1 MKPKILIVDDEKILT
16 TVLKNF
22 LSKEGYEVAVAERGE
37 TALKMLKNESF
48 DVILLDLRLPDVNG
62 LTLIPKIKE
71 LAPDAGVIIITAY
84 AEVRSA
90 VSAIKEGAFDYLA
103 KPFEEEELLL
113 TIERFLQFKSLRKEV
128 DTLKRRLEEQSALTK
143 FVGESKAVQELLSNI
158 EVVAETD
165 LPVLILGESGCGK
178 ELVAQIIHELSPRN
192 KAPFIKINCTA
203 IPEPLFEAEL
213 FGYEKGAF
221 TGAYTSKVGKLELAQ
236 GLSLIHI

>member
-16 TVLKNF
+16 TALKNF
-22 LSKEGYEVAVAERGE
+22 LSKEGYEVAVAEKGE
-37 TALKMLKNESF
+37 TALKMLKNETF
-48 DVILLDLRLPDVNG
+48 DVVLLDLRLPDVNG

-71 LAPDAGVIIITAY
+71 LAPDAGIIIITAY

-128 DTLKRRLEEQSALTK
+128 DTLKRRLGQQEALTK

-165 LPVLILGESGCGK
+165 LPVLVLGNQDAGK
-178 ELVAQIIHELSPRN
+178 S
-192 KAPFIKINCTA
+192 
-203 IPEPLFEAEL
+203 
-213 FGYEKGAF
+213 
-221 TGAYTSKVGKLELAQ
+221 
-236 GLSLIHI
+236 